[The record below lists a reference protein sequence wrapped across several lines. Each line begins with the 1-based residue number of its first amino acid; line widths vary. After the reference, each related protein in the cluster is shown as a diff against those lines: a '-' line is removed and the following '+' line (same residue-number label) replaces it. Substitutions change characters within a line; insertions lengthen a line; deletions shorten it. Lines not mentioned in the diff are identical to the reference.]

1 MAVSLLVLGGGSRGM
16 AYARHALALGARV
29 AALAEPRPERRQAF
43 REAFGLEERAL
54 FAHWRDLLEA
64 PRLGEAA
71 IVALPDRL
79 HAEAAIALMEKGYHL
94 LLEKPIAPTWEEEAL
109 YAHRLAFLAEE
120 ARRAGGVV
128 ETEEGPRP

>member
-1 MAVSLLVLGGGSRGM
+1 M

-43 REAFGLEERAL
+43 REAFGLGEGAL
-54 FAHWRDLLEA
+54 FAHWRDLPEA

-94 LLEKPIAPTWEEEAL
+94 LLEKPIAPT
-109 YAHRLAFLAEE
+109 
-120 ARRAGGVV
+120 
-128 ETEEGPRP
+128 